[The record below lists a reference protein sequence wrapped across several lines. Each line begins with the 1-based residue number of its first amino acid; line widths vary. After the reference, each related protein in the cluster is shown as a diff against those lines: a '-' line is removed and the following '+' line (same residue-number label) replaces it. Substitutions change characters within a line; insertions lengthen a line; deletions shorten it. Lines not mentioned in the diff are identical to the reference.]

1 MKHNGKNLT
10 LQKRAK
16 TFYFASFFLPKK
28 IKKDVEIL
36 YIFCRY
42 IDDLGDDFKESKKK
56 VKSKLK
62 LIKKDLKKTSS
73 KDLVISNFINLMK
86 KYSIDSSIPIDLIK
100 GIEYDLNNSVDIRD
114 MNELIEYAYRVAG
127 TVGLMF
133 CRIIKENDKDQNLR
147 AIQLGI
153 AMQFT
158 NISRDINEDLKM
170 DRIYLPKSIR
180 TYKKKK
186 KQEILNSFK
195 LKESFASDLLN
206 LLKITDLIYI
216 NAWKGISKLNKKY
229 AIPISI
235 AAELYQRIG
244 SKIMKDSN
252 KVWTQRMYINFIE
265 KIYFTLIALKKLLFA
280 KNFPVLEKIDDEVI
294 KILKRLNVKL

>member
-1 MKHNGKNLT
+1 MN
-10 LQKRAK
+10 
-16 TFYFASFFLPKK
+16 
-28 IKKDVEIL
+28 
-36 YIFCRY
+36 
-42 IDDLGDDFKESKKK
+42 
-56 VKSKLK
+56 
-62 LIKKDLKKTSS
+62 
-73 KDLVISNFINLMK
+73 
-86 KYSIDSSIPIDLIK
+86 KYRSDSSIPIDLIK
-100 GIEYDLNNSVDIRD
+100 GIEYDLNNSVNIRD

-180 TYKKKK
+180 TYKEK
-186 KQEILNSFK
+186 KQEILDSFK
-195 LKESFASDLLN
+195 IKESLASDLII

-235 AAELYQRIG
+235 AAELYQRIII
-244 SKIMKDSN
+244 KIMKDSN
-252 KVWTQRMYINFIE
+252 KVWTQRLYINFIE
-265 KIYFTLIALKKLLFA
+265 KIYFTLIALKLLFV
-280 KNFPVLEKIDDEVI
+280 KNSQF
-294 KILKRLNVKL
+294 